1 MQNALEP
8 ALKGH
13 TMQKYALAAL
23 LFSLTT
29 SARADDLAALS
40 DEFNNAST
48 LSQWRRVYAVEAWNA
63 NQLELL
69 DFNATR
75 PGKLVMMTYTSTW
88 YQDWRGELTF
98 KDITGDVVVTSD
110 VEVSQ
115 RGGTGAPR
123 SQYSLGGLMI
133 RSQRSLTPA
142 TWTPGG
148 ENYIFLS
155 LGAADQPGSFQYEV
169 KTTQNSATNLWISAG
184 SSRATLQLARVGPY
198 VIALRKDVGGSWVV
212 HHRFVRNDLTP
223 GVQVGMCVYTDFP
236 SASQLSPFEHNS
248 TVIHSG
254 NPDLVAAYDYVPFRR
269 PVLPQ
274 SLQGKNLADPSAVT
288 DAQLL
293 SFLGANADGSSSGP
307 GPSCTAS
314 AQNLCLS
321 GGRFRVSVNWKN
333 QYAGGTTGTG
343 TAVALTGDTG
353 YFWFFDA
360 ANVELVIKV
369 LDGRSSNGHFWG
381 FYGGL
386 SDVEY
391 TITGPDTQNSVIRTY
406 RNAPGTLA
414 SVADTAAF

>member
-1 MQNALEP
+1 MRT
-8 ALKGH
+8 H
-13 TMQKYALAAL
+13 ALAAL
-23 LFSLTT
+23 FLSVAIPAL
-29 SARADDLAALS
+29 ADDLTPFS
-40 DEFNNAST
+40 DEFNDAST
-48 LSQWRRVYAVEAWNA
+48 LSQWKRVYAVEGWNA

-69 DFNATR
+69 DVNATR
-75 PGKLVMMTYTSTW
+75 PGKLVMMPYTSTW

-98 KDITGDVVVTSD
+98 KDVTGDVVVTSD

-133 RSQRSLTPA
+133 RSQRSITPA

-155 LGAADQPGSFQYEV
+155 LGAASQPGSFQYEV
-169 KTTQNSATNLWISAG
+169 KTTQNSVTSLWISAG
-184 SSRATLQLARVGPY
+184 SNRATLQLARIGAY

-212 HHRFVRNDLTP
+212 HRRFVRGDLTP

-236 SASQLSPFEHNS
+236 TASTYTPFNHNS

-254 NPDLVAAYDYVPFRR
+254 NPDLVAAYDYVRFQR
-269 PVLPQ
+269 PVVPQ

-293 SFLGANADGSSSGP
+293 SFLGANADGTSTGGGGGGGST
-307 GPSCTAS
+307 CTAS
-314 AQNLCLS
+314 AQNLCLNAS
-321 GGRFRVSVNWKN
+321 RFKASVAWKN
-333 QYAGGTTGTG
+333 QYAGGATGSG

-369 LDGRSSNGHFWG
+369 LDGTSSNGHFWV
-381 FYGGL
+381 FYGAL

-391 TITGPDTQNSVIRTY
+391 TITVTDTKNNVVRTY
-406 RNAPGTLA
+406 HNAPGTLA
-414 SVADTAAF
+414 SIADTVAF